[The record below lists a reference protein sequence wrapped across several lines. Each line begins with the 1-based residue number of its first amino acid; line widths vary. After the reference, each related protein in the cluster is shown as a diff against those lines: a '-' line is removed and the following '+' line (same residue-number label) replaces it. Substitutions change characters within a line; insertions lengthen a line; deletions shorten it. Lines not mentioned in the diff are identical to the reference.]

1 MADELDDDAVLRRL
15 WASVIIQHL
24 IDATCN
30 PTSPAAHV
38 HKRQARAWFVTEVGT
53 TAQDFEE
60 VCMSA
65 NVDYARVRAFVREYD
80 GPPLTAQSL
89 ARMRNLILSGGPAL
103 EDHN

>member
-1 MADELDDDAVLRRL
+1 MADDIDDDAVLRRL

-24 IDATCN
+24 IDATCI

-38 HKRQARAWFVTEVGT
+38 HKRQARAWFITEVGT

-65 NVDYARVRAFVREYD
+65 NVDHERVRAFVREYD
-80 GPPLTAQSL
+80 GPPLTAQALSRMRDAILTRSL
-89 ARMRNLILSGGPAL
+89 AIETN
-103 EDHN
+103 N